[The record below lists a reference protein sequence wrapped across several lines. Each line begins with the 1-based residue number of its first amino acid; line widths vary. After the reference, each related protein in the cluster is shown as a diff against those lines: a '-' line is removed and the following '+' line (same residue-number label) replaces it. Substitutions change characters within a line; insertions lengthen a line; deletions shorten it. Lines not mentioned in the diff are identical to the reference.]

1 MGDLD
6 NVICVAKL
14 ISDHGIVKDMKP
26 KTGIGTNVH
35 LTHGTEYPC
44 CILKKV
50 CTSETILVGQVTG
63 KLFSGGRTAMRGR
76 SVPSSRR
83 SSMQ

>member
-1 MGDLD
+1 MIEYVFNCLNLD

-14 ISDHGIVKDMKP
+14 IPDHGIVKDMKP

-44 CILKKV
+44 CILKKYAP
-50 CTSETILVGQVTG
+50 L
-63 KLFSGGRTAMRGR
+63 KLY
-76 SVPSSRR
+76 
-83 SSMQ
+83 